1 MKFKLFTTLSLCLFF
16 TACTSVKYQAPVQ
29 YTGSI
34 PVSGNTIA
42 ISTNVPEKPKM
53 TTPGASCLLCLA
65 AAAAANGGLTSHTA
79 TLNSDELTSL
89 GANLTET
96 FKNNDYNVTL
106 LTEPIN
112 IKKLKKA
119 ASAVGPTDPVR
130 DHSPL
135 KQTLNATHL
144 LILDIKYV
152 GFIREYS
159 GYIAKAA
166 PYSLVEGDAYLV
178 NLETNQYDW
187 YLPIYEKN
195 SVGNQWKEGPDYPGL
210 TNAYYQSVASTRDK
224 VLSAF
229 QETK

>member
-1 MKFKLFTTLSLCLFF
+1 MKFKLFTILLLCLFF
-16 TACTSVKYQAPVQ
+16 TACSSTKYQPPVQ
-29 YTGSI
+29 YSGSV
-34 PVSGNTIA
+34 PVQGNTIA
-42 ISTNVPEKPKM
+42 ISTNVPENPKM

-65 AAAAANGGLTSHTA
+65 AAAAANSGLTSHTK
-79 TLNSDELTSL
+79 TLNNDELTSL
-89 GANLTET
+89 GTELTET
-96 FKNNDYNVTL
+96 FKTSDYNVTL
-106 LTEPIN
+106 LTEPVS

-119 ASAVGPTDPVR
+119 ASAVTPTDPVR
-130 DHSPL
+130 DHRPL

-144 LILDIKYV
+144 LVLDIKYV
-152 GFIREYS
+152 GFVREYS
-159 GYIAKAA
+159 SYFAKTT

-195 SVGNQWKEGPDYPGL
+195 SVGKEWKEGPDYPGL

-229 QETK
+229 QAQE